1 MFPTYISC
9 VDWAVRAS
17 MVLGLALAAMPL
29 LKGRSAVARR
39 IVLSVALASVLVI
52 PFVPAWHVD
61 VNGAADAGRSL
72 IGRAVAEPSVAAEAA
87 SRVTG
92 GAIVTP
98 ASAATPVDWVFLVW
112 ALGVV
117 VVGARFAIGHLA
129 ARRIVARGSKPCD
142 AWEHAIAEAEQKT
155 GIRAVVRV
163 SSAIEAP
170 AVTGILAPV
179 VVVPASSS
187 SWGEERKLVVLLH
200 ELAHVAAHDL
210 DIQLLASIVC
220 SLHWFN
226 PLAWLAAR
234 RLRLERELAAD
245 EAVLRSGMR
254 ASTYAADL
262 LAIAGPAPLGT
273 VAVAEKP
280 ITSRITAILSKE
292 RPAVI
297 GPKAA
302 AAFAL
307 GTTAMTL
314 GLACTSTRSPA
325 AEPAPHVALPSS
337 SSSPPA
343 PSTNHDL
350 PSFVN
355 AELERAK
362 TEWHA
367 SGGTIVVMTPKGETL
382 AEAGEAGQSI
392 VTGSTMKGVLL
403 AAAID
408 EGVVSETDVFDCSRG
423 ERGGK
428 VLHDAAAHKE
438 LALPEMLA
446 VSSNVGFAQVFDR
459 LGGARTRDSLERF
472 HFAAPS
478 HLAAAPAGDWNAG
491 LTAIGATMNAT
502 PRQVVSAY
510 AALANGG
517 GGIVK
522 PATAA
527 RVTALL
533 EGVVASEHGTGK
545 KAKVAGVRVAGKTG
559 SSEWTAADGKSK
571 TYASFV
577 GYAPADA
584 PRVVIFVG
592 IESPVGDQPWGG
604 EVAAPVFARITSR
617 ALDPMGASPDRR

>member
-61 VNGAADAGRSL
+61 MNGAADAGRTL
-72 IGRAVAEPSVAAEAA
+72 IGRAVAEPGVAAEAA
-87 SRVTG
+87 SGATD
-92 GAIVTP
+92 GAIATP
-98 ASAATPVDWVFLVW
+98 ATTTRPVDWVFLVW

-117 VVGARFAIGHLA
+117 VVATRFAIGHLV
-129 ARRIVARGSKPCD
+129 ARRIVARGSKPCE
-142 AWEHAIAEAEQKT
+142 AWEHAIGEAEHKT
-155 GIRAVVRV
+155 GIRAVIRV
-163 SSAIEAP
+163 SPAIDAP

-187 SWGEERKLVVLLH
+187 SWGAERKLSVLLH

-210 DIQLLASIVC
+210 DVQLLASIVC

-226 PLAWLAAR
+226 PLAWLATS

-314 GLACTSTRSPA
+314 GLACTSTTSP
-325 AEPAPHVALPSS
+325 AEPAPHVALPGAST
-337 SSSPPA
+337 SPSA
-343 PSTNHDL
+343 PSTNREL
-350 PSFVN
+350 QSFVD

-367 SGGTIVVMTPKGETL
+367 SGGAIVVMTPKGEPL
-382 AEAGEAGQSI
+382 AEAGEAGLPI

-438 LALPEMLA
+438 LTLPEMLA

-459 LGGARTRDSLERF
+459 LGGARTRDSFERF

-502 PRQVVSAY
+502 PRQVAGAY

-559 SSEWTAADGKSK
+559 SSEWTASDGKAK

-592 IESPVGDQPWGG
+592 VESPVGDQPWGG
-604 EVAAPVFARITSR
+604 EVAAPVFARIATR
-617 ALDPMGASPDRR
+617 ALDPVGASPNRR